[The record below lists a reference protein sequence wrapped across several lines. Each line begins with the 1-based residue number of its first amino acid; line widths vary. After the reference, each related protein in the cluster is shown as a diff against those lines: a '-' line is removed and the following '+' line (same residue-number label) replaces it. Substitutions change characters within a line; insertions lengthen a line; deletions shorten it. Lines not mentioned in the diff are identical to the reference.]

1 MEPILSKQEIADL
14 LQTLQH
20 EGAAVSKK
28 GPDEITGIGADHP
41 EIDLFALPAGTLQ
54 PMEIPNFDL
63 IIERFRVVF
72 SRSLS
77 RHLQRTVSM
86 TTIENQTVPFSDY
99 LVVKE
104 QRRIIGMLGLKPM
117 NSSLLLSFDAY
128 LWFLLLEI
136 LLGGVNSPGMN
147 VPDRS
152 PTRLELSLLTSM
164 METACKSLDQ
174 TFLPLLQINSSVIE
188 TASES
193 RAHSFASPTSVMIV
207 YRFQVQVDEESGI
220 LELVTPIEPLLPYK
234 SSLAKLTQLNSIEG
248 RNWPNVIKNN
258 LDTMPIT
265 IMAQSCVID
274 LSIQQLIDLKVG
286 DVIPIDQ
293 EPDGSVKILVEGI
306 PKFSGFQGSENHKKS
321 VKITDIYQ

>member
-14 LQTLQH
+14 LQTLQK
-20 EGAAVSKK
+20 EGAVVSRQ
-28 GPDEITGIGADHP
+28 GPDATTGIDVDHP
-41 EIDLFALPAGTLQ
+41 EIDLFALPTTTLQ
-54 PMEIPNFDL
+54 PTEIPNFDL
-63 IIERFRVVF
+63 IIDRFRTVF

-86 TTIENQTVPFSDY
+86 ATIDNHTVPFSDY
-99 LVVKE
+99 LAVNE
-104 QRRIIGMLGLKPM
+104 QRRIIGMLSLKPM

-174 TFLPLLQINSSVIE
+174 AFLPLLQIDSSVIE
-188 TASES
+188 TVSES

-207 YRFQVQVDEESGI
+207 YRFEVQVDEESGI
-220 LELVTPIEPLLPYK
+220 LELVIPIDALLPYK
-234 SSLAKLTQLNSIEG
+234 SSLTKLAQLNSLEG

-274 LSIQQLIDLKVG
+274 LSIQQLVDLKVG
-286 DVIPIDQ
+286 DIIPIDQ
-293 EPDGSVKILVEGI
+293 EPDGSIEILVEGI
-306 PKFSGFQGSENHKKS
+306 PKFSGFQGPENHKKS
-321 VKITDIYQ
+321 VKITNIYQ